1 MCLCAK
7 ANGEVEDLQV
17 YEPRRQERHLDLQK
31 YSWNTPASTDLA
43 PGKVG
48 EIAPLSRSVSLP
60 CAYFTHTAPG
70 VSRRLDPSVRADDG
84 TPAAELRSA
93 TLGASLL
100 DEIIQKIISS
110 LLSLLHFPKKKK
122 KRLRKSVS
130 RIEVSIRP
138 LQNHSKKV
146 SFSFAHQQLSYPT
159 NRRLL
164 LQRSHASHLRPYL
177 CWIST
182 PCMDHFTL
190 PSARVKKRKWR

>member
-1 MCLCAK
+1 MSLCAK

-122 KRLRKSVS
+122 TRLRKSVS
-130 RIEVSIRP
+130 RMEVSIRP
-138 LQNHSKKV
+138 LQNLSKK
-146 SFSFAHQQLSYPT
+146 YPSVLRT
-159 NRRLL
+159 N
-164 LQRSHASHLRPYL
+164 S
-177 CWIST
+177 
-182 PCMDHFTL
+182 
-190 PSARVKKRKWR
+190 

>member
-1 MCLCAK
+1 MSLCAK

-122 KRLRKSVS
+122 PVSASLCQEWKSVFDLS
-130 RIEVSIRP
+130 KTSLKSI
-138 LQNHSKKV
+138 LQFCAPTAKLPHKPKV
-146 SFSFAHQQLSYPT
+146 VAPEITCFSSPSVPVLDFYTLHGSFYATKCKS
-159 NRRLL
+159 
-164 LQRSHASHLRPYL
+164 
-177 CWIST
+177 
-182 PCMDHFTL
+182 
-190 PSARVKKRKWR
+190 KKRKWR

>member
-1 MCLCAK
+1 MSLCAK

-110 LLSLLHFPKKKK
+110 LLSLLHFPKKKT
-122 KRLRKSVS
+122 RLRKSVS
-130 RIEVSIRP
+130 RMGVSIRP
-138 LQNHSKKV
+138 LQNHSKK
-146 SFSFAHQQLSYPT
+146 YP
-159 NRRLL
+159 L
-164 LQRSHASHLRPYL
+164 ALRT
-177 CWIST
+177 S
-182 PCMDHFTL
+182 
-190 PSARVKKRKWR
+190 S